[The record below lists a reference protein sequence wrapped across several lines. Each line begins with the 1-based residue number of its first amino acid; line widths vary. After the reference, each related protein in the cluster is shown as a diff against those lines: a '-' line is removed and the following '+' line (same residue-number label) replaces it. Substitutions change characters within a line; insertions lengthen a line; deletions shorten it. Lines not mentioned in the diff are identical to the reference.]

1 MKIITA
7 ILGFI
12 VKIIAGSLVWL
23 IVALV
28 ACFPLGLVLFKV
40 AGKYINVDTTL
51 FNGIPHETELLY
63 ALFTITCFAGIILAR
78 VVAVSI
84 KILADKKLALKSQKA

>member
-23 IVALV
+23 IIALV
-28 ACFPLGLVLFKV
+28 ACFPLGLVLLKV
-40 AGKYINVDTTL
+40 AGDFINIDTTL
-51 FNGIPHETELLY
+51 FKGIQHETELVY